1 MESTHPDSLAKGV
14 SSLVDHNNSRDV
26 KDKEYNPQFQLKDTD
41 VANKL
46 VEMGVWRRS
55 RDSNEIW
62 HRVIYKVKD
71 CCSLYLR

>member
-1 MESTHPDSLAKGV
+1 MESTHLDFPAKGV
-14 SSLVDHNNSRDV
+14 SSLVDYNNSRDV

-55 RDSNEIW
+55 RGSNEIC
-62 HRVIYKVKD
+62 HRVIRKVKD
-71 CCSLYLR
+71 CCSSYLR